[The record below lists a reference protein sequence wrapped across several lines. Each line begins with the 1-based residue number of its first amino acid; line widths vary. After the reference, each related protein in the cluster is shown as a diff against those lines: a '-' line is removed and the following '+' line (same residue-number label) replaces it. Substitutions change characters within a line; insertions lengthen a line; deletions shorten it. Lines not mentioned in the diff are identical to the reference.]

1 MALQAACNQK
11 QTGKH
16 RCRPFNQ
23 AVITEQ
29 APGPGAPQQPHS
41 PRGAPRGAAVS
52 LKGDIIIICDHEN
65 CPASATHL
73 IFTPAGEIVLCSHHF
88 NEVIA
93 DVLILGYEVHA
104 RVLEGV

>member
-1 MALQAACNQK
+1 MQALQSRSHHEASAGSRRTPAATFFAGCPS
-11 QTGKH
+11 G
-16 RCRPFNQ
+16 RCGEP
-23 AVITEQ
+23 
-29 APGPGAPQQPHS
+29 
-41 PRGAPRGAAVS
+41 
-52 LKGDIIIICDHEN
+52 KGDIIVVCDREN

-73 IFTPAGEIVLCSHHF
+73 IFAPAGEIVLCSHHF

>member
-1 MALQAACNQK
+1 MQALQSK
-11 QTGKH
+11 SHH
-16 RCRPFNQ
+16 RSKRRVQ
-23 AVITEQ
+23 AHPSSHILHG
-29 APGPGAPQQPHS
+29 GP
-41 PRGAPRGAAVS
+41 PRGAAVS
-52 LKGDIIIICDHEN
+52 LKGDIMIICDHEN

>member
-1 MALQAACNQK
+1 M
-11 QTGKH
+11 
-16 RCRPFNQ
+16 
-23 AVITEQ
+23 
-29 APGPGAPQQPHS
+29 
-41 PRGAPRGAAVS
+41 S
-52 LKGDIIIICDHEN
+52 LKGDIIIIICDHEN

>member
-1 MALQAACNQK
+1 M
-11 QTGKH
+11 
-16 RCRPFNQ
+16 
-23 AVITEQ
+23 
-29 APGPGAPQQPHS
+29 
-41 PRGAPRGAAVS
+41 
-52 LKGDIIIICDHEN
+52 IICDHEN

-73 IFTPAGEIVLCSHHF
+73 IFTPAGEIVLCTHHF

>member
-1 MALQAACNQK
+1 MQALQSK
-11 QTGKH
+11 SHH
-16 RCRPFNQ
+16 RSKRRVQ
-23 AVITEQ
+23 AHPSSHILH
-29 APGPGAPQQPHS
+29 G
-41 PRGAPRGAAVS
+41 GAPRGAAVS
-52 LKGDIIIICDHEN
+52 LKGDIMIICDHEN

-93 DVLILGYEVHA
+93 DVLIAGYEVHA